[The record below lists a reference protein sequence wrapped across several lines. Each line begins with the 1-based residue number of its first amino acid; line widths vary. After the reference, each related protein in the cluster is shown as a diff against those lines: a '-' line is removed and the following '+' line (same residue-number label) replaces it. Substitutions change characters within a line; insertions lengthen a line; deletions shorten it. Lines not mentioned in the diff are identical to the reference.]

1 MKTLAAVFASIVLF
15 ACLLGFGLDVLP
27 ILALLGKVA
36 AAIALA
42 GFAVTAVVY
51 TTEELLPMLN
61 FEADD
66 IQP

>member
-1 MKTLAAVFASIVLF
+1 MKPLAAVFATIALL
-15 ACLLGFGLDVLP
+15 AALLGFGLDVLP

-42 GFAVTAVVY
+42 GFTISAIAY
-51 TTEELLPMLN
+51 TTEELIPLLN

-66 IQP
+66 IHP